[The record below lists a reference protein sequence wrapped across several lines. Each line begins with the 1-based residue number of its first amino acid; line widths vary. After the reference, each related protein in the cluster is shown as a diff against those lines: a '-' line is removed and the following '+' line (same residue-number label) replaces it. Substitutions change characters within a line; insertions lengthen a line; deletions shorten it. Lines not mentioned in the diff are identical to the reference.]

1 MKGIE
6 AVVIGTSAG
15 GVQALLQV
23 LPQLPSDF
31 PVPVLAVIHIPAD
44 RSNVLAPLFASKC
57 KLVVKEAEDK
67 ETAAPG
73 VVYFAPSDYHLLVEA
88 NGDLALSSDEAVNFS
103 RPSIDI
109 LFESAAD
116 TYGEGLLAIL
126 MTGANDDGA
135 RGLKVIAAAGGHV
148 IIEDPATA
156 YARAMP
162 EAGLKFCPK
171 ARVESLRG
179 IADQLK
185 AIEAL

>member
-1 MKGIE
+1 MKGIK

-15 GVQALLQV
+15 GVQALLHV
-23 LPQLPSDF
+23 LPQLPADL
-31 PVPVLAVIHIPAD
+31 PVPVLAVIHMPAD

-57 KLVVKEAEDK
+57 EVVVKEAEDK
-67 ETAAPG
+67 EHTAPG
-73 VVYFAPSDYHLLVEA
+73 TVYFAPSDYHLLVEK
-88 NGDLALSSDEAVNFS
+88 NGDLALSSDDAVNFS

-116 TYGEGLLAIL
+116 TYREHLLAVL

-135 RGLKVIAAAGGHV
+135 RGLKAVAATGGHI

-162 EAGLKFCPK
+162 EAGLKLCPTAQIK
-171 ARVESLRG
+171 SLQG
-179 IADQLK
+179 IVDQLR
-185 AIEAL
+185 AITSL